1 MKYTLD
7 DLRDD
12 ISREFGGGHV
22 SASLTKR
29 FKGGGGGDGGA
40 SERKAAEDARIATA
54 IKQLNEVFG
63 VVDAKPEAVDKN
75 NYYVNQR
82 LVSGRNN
89 MFGGKTPEVWENVA
103 SNNQPVFSGPIMG
116 IGQSNQA
123 ITRKVFDQASYD
135 AALKASQ
142 DKANSL
148 KAGAQA
154 RENLYTKIGT
164 DAKNVA
170 MTDLNKERGISEREL
185 KFSLARNGLS
195 GGSRDIDSN
204 RDVLDTYQQG
214 VLKASNIGSQTA
226 NEARSSDEKTRVNL
240 INSIQAG
247 LTSGDAVQQAYA
259 GMSNNAAA
267 AQDAANSASLAG
279 FFDVLRQ
286 QQANNQYQ
294 KGVDSVYVPGM
305 TAKTKS
311 NSMRSDYDGT
321 VRSVQ

>member
-1 MKYTLD
+1 MKYTIEN
-7 DLRDD
+7 LRDD
-12 ISREFGGGHV
+12 LSRDFGGGHV
-22 SASLTKR
+22 SATKTHR

-40 SERKAAEDARIATA
+40 AARKQQEDARIAQA
-54 IKQLNEVFG
+54 IKELNNVFG
-63 VVDAKPEAVDKN
+63 VSSPGAVDRNQFYYDAPTTPTGIGMVDANSP
-75 NYYVNQR
+75 
-82 LVSGRNN
+82 
-89 MFGGKTPEVWENVA
+89 KT
-103 SNNQPVFSGPIMG
+103 M
-116 IGQSNQA
+116 
-123 ITRKVFDQASYD
+123 RVFDQAAYD
-135 AALKASQ
+135 AAVKKSKEDALAENPN
-142 DKANSL
+142 A
-148 KAGAQA
+148 AA
-154 RENLYTKIGT
+154 REQLYSKIGT

-195 GGSRDIDSN
+195 GGSRDIDAN

-214 VLKASNIGSQTA
+214 VLKASNLGTQTS

-305 TAKTKS
+305 TAKST
-311 NSMRSDYDGT
+311 NNTARSSYGGT
-321 VRSVQ
+321 VRSVA